1 MTDLKL
7 CGIII
12 CCVVLS
18 TVFKN
23 IKNEYS
29 LFIRIAITI
38 SVSII
43 SLVMFYPIFEYIDE
57 ITKDTKIYVYL
68 PTLIKILGIAIISEL
83 TTGIC
88 NDVGES
94 SIASK
99 VSLFTQTEIL
109 LLTLPLIK
117 ELFTICKNL
126 LK

>member
-43 SLVMFYPIFEYIDE
+43 SLVMFSPIFEYIDE
-57 ITKDTKIYVYL
+57 ITKNTKINVYL

-83 TTGIC
+83 TIDIC

-99 VSLFTQTEIL
+99 VSLFAQTEIL

-117 ELFTICKNL
+117 ELFTICKSL
-126 LK
+126 LR